1 MAPSPKEK
9 APQAKKTSDAP
20 EGIGGLS
27 EEPSIPTTPQSLTR
41 RSESAFHQSSPV
53 TPQRQTAGPISRTSS
68 GQTPESTGY
77 ATVDPVAAFNLIRK
91 DYIDQYHSR
100 NLQRNRTPPKPSYRP
115 PSFPPVQATPTH
127 QPGHRQRAH
136 LDTSDSALF
145 NRESPLSRLQADLAS
160 YKLLPNREPG
170 SMDPNLLAPGPAPSS
185 VITKQKERTTQIA
198 KEQQA
203 ALSARLMKNN
213 LEMPPF
219 EFLEL
224 IGKGAFGRVFKAND
238 LNRNKVVAL
247 KVVDVDPH
255 DFKVHYLEKD
265 ESIQTVL
272 HEIKILTQLR
282 DSNARNINLIIDA
295 FSIHSQLWIVTE
307 YCPGGS
313 LHTLMQG
320 VGSKLEER
328 YIIPVAREL
337 AIALKAIHA
346 AGIIHR
352 DVKAANVMIHEN
364 GSLQLID
371 FGVAG
376 LLQTSKDKRSTIIGT
391 PHWMAPE
398 MSSQLVN
405 QGPST
410 VDYATEIDVWAYGC
424 TLYEIAT
431 GNPPYHR
438 AVPGRK
444 LTMMLKRGAPT
455 LKEKDFS
462 DGLVGLVDYIMKT
475 SPEDR
480 PPMDS
485 ILQHTYLLD
494 TEEKYPTRLL
504 ADLVK
509 MYYRWEYSGG
519 QRVSLF
525 MPGGAEAAA
534 FPTIG
539 DDDGEWNFSTTM
551 NFDAQNTYLAGQQQP
566 AHLSNLASKSD
577 SDLIPRYNAPTHL
590 PPSSNH
596 PASAF
601 HKPKSS
607 LNFSFSMSSS
617 PGMDDSTTPMP
628 NEGVDVTITTPHGA
642 AAAATTATGGN
653 VERGEKSLR
662 AIFDPSAPDYQYG
675 GDSKSDDH
683 LQVTSSTNQAE
694 ALRPSL
700 DRSKS
705 DLPLRNAASGVAV
718 HKEVDKSGFVKTP
731 SIDLSSVNTIKAN
744 RMNRSGHSLDKPGSD
759 DNEGSFKRML
769 DSTKRATMEWTFA
782 TAQEAPAA
790 KEAPVSSRLAQ
801 RDTLDWSFA
810 NAGTVE
816 EEPEEETLPVRPAL
830 RHMATAPVGV
840 MDPRPKSVLD
850 LDELWES
857 ELTYDSSALNTAPAS
872 DDEAFAAY
880 DLSDANEPATAPT
893 LGPAHPSILGTRQA
907 EGEEAAAAAAAAGEE
922 GPATLSG
929 APHPYSSLR
938 APAKLKSKMLKA
950 FVYQLNMDPELA
962 DRVVTGDGADPH
974 NLEHG
979 NEDFALECVEEY
991 IAQNHSTL
999 PVHLRMAM
1007 RRDIMDAR
1015 VAIFTKYLGGDYPFE
1030 KYYGPFDMERMGEEY
1045 ESDGVHSPRSTV
1057 YEFSSDEEEDEDE
1070 DEDDGDPMPR
1080 LTGVNVAALAPG
1092 ATDEALH
1099 REFVTQVDQY
1109 ANRVLPWAQR
1119 KLERMA
1125 LEVGEGEE
1133 GEEGEFADGAG
1144 NG

>member
-1 MAPSPKEK
+1 MAPSSKK
-9 APQAKKTSDAP
+9 KVQKAKKPSDAL
-20 EGIGGLS
+20 ESINDSSQESFL
-27 EEPSIPTTPQSLTR
+27 PSTPRGSR
-41 RSESAFHQSSPV
+41 RPSESAFHPPTLT
-53 TPQRQTAGPISRTSS
+53 TPQRQTAGPVSRTSS
-68 GQTPESTGY
+68 RQTPGSAGY
-77 ATVDPVAAFNLIRK
+77 TTADPVAAFNLIGK
-91 DYIDQYHSR
+91 EYIDQHYSGH
-100 NLQRNRTPPKPSYRP
+100 LQRSRTPPEPSYQP
-115 PSFPPVQATPTH
+115 PSPPAVQATPTH
-127 QPGHRQRAH
+127 HPGHRRRGG
-136 LDTSDSALF
+136 LDTSDPALL
-145 NRESPLSRLQADLAS
+145 NQESPLSRLQANLAS
-160 YKLLPNREPG
+160 YELPSDRELG
-170 SMDPNLLAPGPAPSS
+170 NMDPNLLAPGPAPST
-185 VITKQKERTTQIA
+185 VITKQKERTMQIA

-238 LNRNKVVAL
+238 LKRNKVVAL

-282 DSNARNINLIIDA
+282 DSNAKNINLIIDA
-295 FSIHSQLWIVTE
+295 FPIHSQLWIVTE

-320 VGSKLEER
+320 VGSKLEEK

-337 AIALKAIHA
+337 AMALKAIHA

-391 PHWMAPE
+391 PHWMPPE

-438 AVPGRK
+438 AVPGRN

-462 DGLVGLVDYIMKT
+462 DGLVDLVGYIMKT
-475 SPEDR
+475 SPGDR
-480 PPMDS
+480 PTMEA

-494 TEEKYPTRLL
+494 TEEDYPTRSL

-539 DDDGEWNFSTTM
+539 DDDDGEWNFSTTV
-551 NFDAQNTYLAGQQQP
+551 NFDAQNTIPYLASQQQS
-566 AHLSNLASKSD
+566 AHVSNLTSQPD
-577 SDLIPRYNAPTHL
+577 NDLVPRHHAPRKLST
-590 PPSSNH
+590 SSNQ

-607 LNFSFSMSSS
+607 LNFAFSMSDS
-617 PGMDDSTTPMP
+617 PEMSNPATPTP
-628 NEGVDVTITTPHGA
+628 NEGVDVTITAPHGA
-642 AAAATTATGGN
+642 AASTTTTGGN

-675 GDSKSDDH
+675 VDNKSDGH
-683 LQVTSSTNQAE
+683 LQVTSSTNQVE
-694 ALRPSL
+694 AVRPSL

-744 RMNRSGHSLDKPGSD
+744 RMNRSGLSLDKHGPD
-759 DNEGSFKRML
+759 DNEGSSRGML

-782 TAQEAPAA
+782 TAQEAPEA

-893 LGPAHPSILGTRQA
+893 LGPAHPSVI
-907 EGEEAAAAAAAAGEE
+907 EPSHVEEDEPAAAEE
-922 GPATLSG
+922 DAATLPG

-950 FVYQLNMDPELA
+950 FVYQLNIDPELA
-962 DRVVTGDGADPH
+962 DRIVTGDGADPH
-974 NLEHG
+974 DLEHG

-1015 VAIFTKYLGGDYPFE
+1015 LDVFTKYLRGDYPFE

-1045 ESDGVHSPRSTV
+1045 ESDGVHSPHSTV
-1057 YEFSSDEEEDEDE
+1057 YEFESDEEGEEE
-1070 DEDDGDPMPR
+1070 EEGDDGDPMPQ
-1080 LTGVNVAALAPG
+1080 LTGVDVTALAPG
-1092 ATDEALH
+1092 ASDEALH

-1119 KLERMA
+1119 KLEKMA
-1125 LEVGEGEE
+1125 LE
-1133 GEEGEFADGAG
+1133 
-1144 NG
+1144 

>member
-1 MAPSPKEK
+1 MPVTLTQHPEHGRQRDRLESWDPVPLDQGSLLSRIPADI
-9 APQAKKTSDAP
+9 TSYNLASDR
-20 EGIGGLS
+20 
-27 EEPSIPTTPQSLTR
+27 EPS
-41 RSESAFHQSSPV
+41 
-53 TPQRQTAGPISRTSS
+53 
-68 GQTPESTGY
+68 
-77 ATVDPVAAFNLIRK
+77 K
-91 DYIDQYHSR
+91 
-100 NLQRNRTPPKPSYRP
+100 
-115 PSFPPVQATPTH
+115 
-127 QPGHRQRAH
+127 
-136 LDTSDSALF
+136 
-145 NRESPLSRLQADLAS
+145 
-160 YKLLPNREPG
+160 
-170 SMDPNLLAPGPAPSS
+170 MDPNLLAPGPPPST
-185 VITKQKERTTQIA
+185 VITKQKERTTQVA

-203 ALSARLMKNN
+203 ALSARLIKNK
-213 LEMPPF
+213 LDMPPF
-219 EFLEL
+219 DFLEL

-238 LNRNKVVAL
+238 LKRNKVVAL

-282 DSNARNINLIIDA
+282 DSNAKNINLIIDA
-295 FSIHSQLWIVTE
+295 FPIHSQLWIVTE

-320 VGSKLEER
+320 VGSKLEEK

-444 LTMMLKRGAPT
+444 LTMMYKRGAPS

-462 DGLVGLVDYIMKT
+462 DGLVDLVDCIMKT
-475 SPEDR
+475 SPQDR
-480 PPMDS
+480 PSMGDV
-485 ILQHTYLLD
+485 LQHTYLLD
-494 TEEKYPTRLL
+494 TEEEFPTRSL

-509 MYYRWEYSGG
+509 RYYRWEYSGG
-519 QRVSLF
+519 QRLSLF

-539 DDDGEWNFSTTM
+539 DDEDEWNFSTTV
-551 NFDAQNTYLAGQQQP
+551 NFDAQNTFPYLPDQQQSMYI
-566 AHLSNLASKSD
+566 SNLTSKPD
-577 SDLIPRYNAPTHL
+577 NDFVPRHHAPTSL
-590 PPSSNH
+590 PKSSNP

-601 HKPKSS
+601 HHPKSS
-607 LNFSFSMSSS
+607 LNLGFSMSSS
-617 PGMDDSTTPMP
+617 PNMDDPTTPMP
-628 NEGVDVTITTPHGA
+628 NDGIDVTITAPHGA
-642 AAAATTATGGN
+642 AASTSTAGGN
-653 VERGEKSLR
+653 IERGEKSLR

-675 GDSKSDDH
+675 GDNKSAEH
-683 LQVTSSTNQAE
+683 LQLTSGTSQTGAMK
-694 ALRPSL
+694 PSL

-744 RMNRSGHSLDKPGSD
+744 RMNRSGLSLDKHGSD
-759 DNEGSFKRML
+759 DNEGPSKEML
-769 DSTKRATMEWTFA
+769 ESTKRATMEWTFA
-782 TAQEAPAA
+782 TAQEAPEN
-790 KEAPVSSRLAQ
+790 KQAPTSSRQAQ
-801 RDTLDWSFA
+801 RDTLQWSFA
-810 NAGTVE
+810 TAGTVE
-816 EEPEEETLPVRPAL
+816 EASEDEPLPARPAL
-830 RHMATAPVGV
+830 RHMATAPIGV

-850 LDELWES
+850 LDELWRAEPI
-857 ELTYDSSALNTAPAS
+857 YDSSALNTAPAS

-880 DLSDANEPATAPT
+880 DLSDANVPIAAPALGHADPSVSEPSRVEDNDSA
-893 LGPAHPSILGTRQA
+893 L
-907 EGEEAAAAAAAAGEE
+907 EEEASAII
-922 GPATLSG
+922 PG
-929 APHPYSSLR
+929 APHPNSSWR

-950 FVYQLNMDPELA
+950 FVYQFQVDVELS
-962 DRVVTGDGADPH
+962 DLIVTGDGADPY

-979 NEDFALECVEEY
+979 NEDYALECVEEY
-991 IAQNHSTL
+991 IAKNHSSL
-999 PVHLRMAM
+999 PVHQRLAM

-1015 VAIFTKYLGGDYPFE
+1015 MDIFSKYLRGDYPFE

-1045 ESDGVHSPRSTV
+1045 ESDGVHSPSSTV
-1057 YEFSSDEEEDEDE
+1057 YSFESDEEGGEDEN
-1070 DEDDGDPMPR
+1070 GDPTPH
-1080 LTGVNVAALAPG
+1080 LTGVDVAALAPG
-1092 ATDEALH
+1092 ASTEALH
-1099 REFVTQVDQY
+1099 REFVTQVDQF
-1109 ANRVLPWAQR
+1109 ANQVLPWAQR
-1119 KLERMA
+1119 KLERM
-1125 LEVGEGEE
+1125 VGEVEE
-1133 GEEGEFADGAG
+1133 GEEEEEGGEGEMVGEDEGAEG
-1144 NG
+1144 GDEA